1 VSELLFGLIG
11 VAFLY
16 CMGRVLL
23 PDYEH
28 TPIQQELIKM
38 GDEMHENE

>member
-1 VSELLFGLIG
+1 MTEVLLGLLG

-16 CMGRVLL
+16 GMGKVLL

-38 GDEMHENE
+38 EGEKDE

>member
-1 VSELLFGLIG
+1 MSELLFGLIG

-16 CMGRVLL
+16 GMGKVLL

-28 TPIQQELIKM
+28 IPIQQELIKM
-38 GDEMHENE
+38 GDEKDE